1 MMKEVDAKKNPG
13 LAKLPE
19 DVRNKM
25 GFMKDGGEVK
35 YEYRGGGEVDLEEI
49 ADDIRQT
56 MKDQKI
62 QEGIDSTSP
71 EGEDAM
77 FSKRKKAKTYMGG
90 GMVEYGH
97 GGEVGSGRGCGIAVS
112 GRKYSGTF

>member
-1 MMKEVDAKKNPG
+1 MKKKVD
-13 LAKLPE
+13 
-19 DVRNKM
+19 
-25 GFMKDGGEVK
+25 
-35 YEYRGGGEVDLEEI
+35 YEYKDGGEVDLEKI

-71 EGEDAM
+71 EGEDAI
-77 FSKRKKAKTYMGG
+77 FSERKKAKKYMGG
-90 GMVEYGH
+90 GMVEYGD